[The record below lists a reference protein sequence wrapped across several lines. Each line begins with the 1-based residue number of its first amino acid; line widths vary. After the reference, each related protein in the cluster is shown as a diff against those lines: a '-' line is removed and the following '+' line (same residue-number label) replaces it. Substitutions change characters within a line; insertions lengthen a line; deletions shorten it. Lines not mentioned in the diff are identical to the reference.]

1 MPNSPNVVS
10 CVNLHRTFVSPETG
24 ENRVLQNIN
33 FEMKK
38 GEFVVLIGPSG
49 CGKSTLLNIIA
60 GFDKATS
67 GRALVDG
74 APIKGP
80 GPDKAMV
87 FQDYALLPWLNARDN
102 VEIGLRMQA
111 VPAAK
116 RREEAQY
123 FLELVGLGDV
133 AERPSYKLSGG
144 MQQRVSIARALALKP
159 KVLLMDEPFGAL
171 DAFQRAIMHRELV
184 RIWKA
189 TDATIIFVTHSLE
202 EAVFLGERV
211 IAMTPKT
218 VGLSGELR
226 IDMPR
231 PRDPLS
237 PEFVAA
243 KRKLF
248 QMLTAYLPETTEVFA
263 D

>member
-1 MPNSPNVVS
+1 MQNPDVIVS
-10 CVNLHRTFVSPETG
+10 CEGLDRTFVTKDAG
-24 ENRVLQNIN
+24 ENKVLQDIN
-33 FEMKK
+33 LQIRK

-60 GFDKATS
+60 GFDQPTS
-67 GRALVDG
+67 GLAAIAG
-74 APIKGP
+74 EQIEGP

-87 FQDYALLPWLNARDN
+87 FQDYALLPWLNAREN
-102 VEIGLRMQA
+102 VEIGLRMKGVASAERTQQA
-111 VPAAK
+111 MHV
-116 RREEAQY
+116 
-123 FLELVGLGDV
+123 LGLVGLSEA
-133 AERPSYKLSGG
+133 AERPVYRLSGG

-171 DAFQRAIMHRELV
+171 DAFQRAIMHKELV
-184 RIWKA
+184 RIWRA
-189 TDATIIFVTHSLE
+189 TGATIVFVTHSLE

-211 IAMTPKT
+211 VAMTPKA
-218 VGLSGELR
+218 VGLTGELI

-237 PEFVAA
+237 PEFAA
-243 KRKLF
+243 LKRKLYE
-248 QMLTAYLPETTEVFA
+248 MLTAHLPADVDLFA